1 MKTRH
6 PFGQLFATGFNI
18 PTTDSPGFTVR
29 KYVFIEK
36 MLWPLIKENIEKYLF
51 RIKFN

>member
-18 PTTDSPGFTVR
+18 PTPDSAGFTVR
-29 KYVFIEK
+29 KYGYGYMDMER
-36 MLWPLIKENIEKYLF
+36 KY
-51 RIKFN
+51 